1 MTPEEYERW
10 MIRDC
15 ARCGRRASKSAE
27 WSDGPI
33 CRTCYDRA
41 MRVRGRCPCCDTDRL
56 LPGRDTDGAPIC
68 RDCAGIVRDFFC
80 DRCGFEGLLLSG
92 RLCEHCTLAD
102 TLARLLDDGT
112 GCVAPAF
119 LPLVK
124 ILLEMDRPKSR
135 LIWLRNPNVVRLLQ
149 GLATGGIPLSHD
161 GLHQEAPW
169 RTVTHLRDLLM
180 DSGVLPRVDRQLL
193 LYQRWL
199 TERLGT
205 IEDPEHRQLLRHFAT
220 WHQMRRLRTKAE
232 KGPLGRSQTN
242 HTKQEVTQA
251 GAFLAWL
258 ASRGRVIR
266 QCQQADIDAWHTDSL
281 ATRRPSQSFLR
292 WCMKSGRMPRLTL
305 PPAII
310 TQDSEPLHQ
319 HRRLAILRRVLNDVS
334 LPLRA
339 RVAGALVL
347 LYAQPVSRIVRL
359 TIDDVI
365 DDVIDDETVVTVRLG
380 DPPSPL
386 PEPVADLMRAYMHS
400 RQHLPYA
407 SSRSSQWLF
416 PGRQPGQPMNP
427 VSLQVH
433 LREIGVPPQRGRTS
447 AIRQLVL
454 QAPAP
459 VVAKALGYHDKTA
472 TRLVTE
478 AGGTWSR
485 YAPGDHTQ

>member
-33 CRTCYDRA
+33 CRTCYERA

-56 LPGRDTDGAPIC
+56 LPGRDTASTPIC
-68 RDCAGIVRDFFC
+68 RDCAGITRDFFC
-80 DRCGFEGLLLSG
+80 DRCGFEGLLLGG
-92 RLCEHCTLAD
+92 RLCERCTLAD
-102 TLARLLDDGT
+102 TLGRLLDDGT
-112 GCVAPAF
+112 GRVAPPL
-119 LPLVK
+119 LPLVSA
-124 ILLEMDRPKSR
+124 LLEMDRPKSR
-135 LIWLRNPNVVRLLQ
+135 LIWLRNPNVVRLLR
-149 GLATGGIPLSHD
+149 GLANGSIPLTHD
-161 GLHQEAPW
+161 GLHQETPW

-180 DSGVLPRVDRQLL
+180 DSRVLPRVDRQLM

-199 TERLGT
+199 TERLAV
-205 IEDPEHRQLLRHFAT
+205 IEDPEHRRRLQHFAT
-220 WHQMRRLRTKAE
+220 WHQMRRLRSKAE
-232 KGPLGRSQTN
+232 KEPLGRSQTSQA
-242 HTKQEVTQA
+242 KQEITQA

-258 ASRGRVIR
+258 ADRGRTIEYCR
-266 QCQQADIDAWHTDSL
+266 QADLDAWHTEKP
-281 ATRRPSQSFLR
+281 ATRRPAQTFLR
-292 WCMKSGRMPRLTL
+292 WCMKTSRMPRLTL
-305 PPAII
+305 PPQVIN
-310 TQDSEPLHQ
+310 QDQAPLHQ
-319 HRRLAILRRVLNDVS
+319 HRRLVILRRTLNDDS

-339 RVAGALVL
+339 RVAAALVL
-347 LYAQPVSRIVRL
+347 LYAQPVTRIVRL
-359 TIDDVI
+359 TVDDVI
-365 DDVIDDETVVTVRLG
+365 DDGTTVTVRLG

-386 PEPVADLMRAYMHS
+386 PEPVAGLMRAYVQS
-400 RQHLPYA
+400 CWHLPYA

-427 VSLQVH
+427 VSLQAH

-459 VVAKALGYHDKTA
+459 VIAKALGYQDKTA

-485 YAPGDHTQ
+485 YAPGDHTR

>member
-1 MTPEEYERW
+1 VTPEEYERW

-41 MRVRGRCPCCDTDRL
+41 IRVRGRCPCCDTDRL
-56 LPGRDTDGAPIC
+56 LPGRDTAGAPIC

-80 DRCGFEGLLLSG
+80 NRCGFEGLLLGG

-112 GCVAPAF
+112 GRVAPAF

-149 GLATGGIPLSHD
+149 GLATGSIPLTHD
-161 GLHQEAPW
+161 GLHQQTPW

-180 DSGVLPRVDRQLL
+180 DSAVLPRVDRQFL

-199 TERLGT
+199 TERLAT

-220 WHQMRRLRTKAE
+220 WHQLRRLRTKAE
-232 KGPLGRSQTN
+232 KVPLGRSQTN

-251 GAFLAWL
+251 GAFLTWL
-258 ASRGRVIR
+258 AGRGRAIG
-266 QCQQADIDAWHTDSL
+266 QCQQADIDTWHTESL

-292 WCMKSGRMPRLTL
+292 WCMKTGRMPRLTL
-305 PPAII
+305 PPAVI

-319 HRRLAILRRVLNDVS
+319 HRRLAILRRVLNDDS

-339 RVAGALVL
+339 RVAAALVL

-359 TIDDVI
+359 TIDDI
-365 DDVIDDETVVTVRLG
+365 TDDETTVTVRLG

-386 PEPVADLMRAYMHS
+386 PEPVADLMRAYIQS

-459 VVAKALGYHDKTA
+459 VIARALGYHDKTA
-472 TRLVTE
+472 TRLVSE

-485 YAPGDHTQ
+485 YAPGDHSR

>member
-56 LPGRDTDGAPIC
+56 LPGRRTDLPRLRGHRPRLPLRSLRLRGAAAWRTPL
-68 RDCAGIVRDFFC
+68 R
-80 DRCGFEGLLLSG
+80 
-92 RLCEHCTLAD
+92 CTLTD

-112 GCVAPAF
+112 SHVAPAF
-119 LPLVK
+119 LPLVE

-135 LIWLRNPNVVRLLQ
+135 LIWLRNHNVVRLLQ
-149 GLATGGIPLSHD
+149 GLATGSTPLTHD
-161 GLHQEAPW
+161 GLHQETPW

-193 LYQRWL
+193 LYQGWL
-199 TERLGT
+199 TERLAT
-205 IEDPEHRQLLRHFAT
+205 IDEPEHRQLLRRFAT

-251 GAFLAWL
+251 GAFLTWL
-258 ASRGRVIR
+258 ADRGRVMG
-266 QCQQADIDAWHTDSL
+266 QCQQADIDAWHTENL

-292 WCMKSGRMPRLTL
+292 WCMKTGRMPRLTL
-305 PPAII
+305 PPVVI

-319 HRRLAILRRVLNDVS
+319 HRRLAILRRVLNDDS

-339 RVAGALVL
+339 RMAAALVL

-359 TIDDVI
+359 TIDDVT
-365 DDVIDDETVVTVRLG
+365 DDETTVTVRLG

-386 PEPVADLMRAYMHS
+386 PEPVADLMRAYIQS

-416 PGRQPGQPMNP
+416 PGCRPGQPMNP

-447 AIRQLVL
+447 AIRWLVL

-459 VVAKALGYHDKTA
+459 IIGKALGYHDKTA
-472 TRLVTE
+472 TRLVSE
-478 AGGTWSR
+478 AGGAWSR
-485 YAPGDHTQ
+485 RPR

>member
-41 MRVRGRCPCCDTDRL
+41 MRVRGRCPCCDNDRL

-80 DRCGFEGLLLSG
+80 DRCGFEGLLLGG

-112 GCVAPAF
+112 GRVAPAF

-135 LIWLRNPNVVRLLQ
+135 LIWLRNPNLVRLLQ
-149 GLATGGIPLSHD
+149 GPATGRIPLTHD
-161 GLHQEAPW
+161 GLHQETPW
-169 RTVTHLRDLLM
+169 RTVTHLRD
-180 DSGVLPRVDRQLL
+180 
-193 LYQRWL
+193 
-199 TERLGT
+199 
-205 IEDPEHRQLLRHFAT
+205 
-220 WHQMRRLRTKAE
+220 
-232 KGPLGRSQTN
+232 
-242 HTKQEVTQA
+242 
-251 GAFLAWL
+251 
-258 ASRGRVIR
+258 
-266 QCQQADIDAWHTDSL
+266 QCQQADIDAWHTECG
-281 ATRRPSQSFLR
+281 ATRRPTQSFLR
-292 WCMKSGRMPRLTL
+292 WCMTSGRMPRLTL
-305 PPAII
+305 PPAVI

-359 TIDDVI
+359 TV
-365 DDVIDDETVVTVRLG
+365 DDVIDDET
-380 DPPSPL
+380 S
-386 PEPVADLMRAYMHS
+386 
-400 RQHLPYA
+400 
-407 SSRSSQWLF
+407 
-416 PGRQPGQPMNP
+416 
-427 VSLQVH
+427 
-433 LREIGVPPQRGRTS
+433 
-447 AIRQLVL
+447 
-454 QAPAP
+454 
-459 VVAKALGYHDKTA
+459 
-472 TRLVTE
+472 
-478 AGGTWSR
+478 
-485 YAPGDHTQ
+485 